1 MKYNRIIACVSF
13 AILIAS
19 LAVYIPC
26 EIKSCNVGVDISIG
40 FFASTLMSFCF
51 AIIGYFTE
59 KQHIENEVL
68 KQSSDFTQAKENF
81 ALLVKKQIDVVDLIE
96 ECKLMRYET
105 FRLYSALLIYYKGK
119 CVKDKDLKKV
129 LTTFY
134 SYSKALVSLEFYLSH
149 ESIKLDVVARKT
161 VELIE
166 QGERVLVCYVE
177 WLKGSGIKLGK
188 EYDFEENFIN
198 NYEKENNNG

>member
-26 EIKSCNVGVDISIG
+26 EIISCNVGVDISIG
-40 FFASTLMSFCF
+40 FFASTLMSLFF

-59 KQHIENEVL
+59 KQHVENEVL
-68 KQSSDFTQAKENF
+68 KQSSDFTHAKENF
-81 ALLVKKQIDVVDLIE
+81 ALLVKKQIDIVDLIE
-96 ECKLMRYET
+96 ECKLMRYKT
-105 FRLYSALLIYYKGK
+105 FKLYNTLLIYYKGK
-119 CVKDKDLKKV
+119 CVKDKVLKSV

-188 EYDFEENFIN
+188 EYDFGENFIN

>member
-26 EIKSCNVGVDISIG
+26 EIKSYNVGVDISIG

-59 KQHIENEVL
+59 KQHVENDIL
-68 KQSSDFTQAKENF
+68 KQSSDFTQANENF
-81 ALLVKKQIDVVDLIE
+81 ALLVKKQIDIVGLTE
-96 ECKLMRYET
+96 ECKFMRHET
-105 FRLYSALLIYYKGK
+105 FRLYNALLIYYKEE
-119 CVKDKDLKKV
+119 CVKDESLKKV
-129 LTTFY
+129 LTTFFDF
-134 SYSKALVSLEFYLSH
+134 SKALVSLEFYLSH
-149 ESIKLDVVARKT
+149 ESIKLDVVKRKT
-161 VELIE
+161 IELIE
-166 QGERVLVCYVE
+166 QGEGVLVCYVE

-188 EYDFEENFIN
+188 EYKLGEDFIN